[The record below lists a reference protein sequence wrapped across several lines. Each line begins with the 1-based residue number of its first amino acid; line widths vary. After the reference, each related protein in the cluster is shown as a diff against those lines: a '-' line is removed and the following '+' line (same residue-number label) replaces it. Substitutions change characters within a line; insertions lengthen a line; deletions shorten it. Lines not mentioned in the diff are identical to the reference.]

1 MKPFNR
7 ANEYLR
13 MLLIEEA
20 IFPIDLDDTKV
31 EGWLYQSEFPFQ
43 LSTQETVTKYHFKI
57 RLYQFDSKTNSL
69 KSVYWKYKS
78 APGVNLVYINN
89 KDLEASANQMGR
101 DFIESER
108 FEIIVMPVL
117 LEGFRE
123 IAFQS
128 LLGSE

>member
-1 MKPFNR
+1 MKAFNR

-20 IFPIDLDDTKV
+20 IFPIDLDDIKV
-31 EGWLYQSEFPFQ
+31 DGWLYQSEFPFE
-43 LSTQETVTKYHFKI
+43 LSTPKSVTKYHFRI
-57 RLYQFDSKTNSL
+57 RLYQYDSKTKSL
-69 KSVYWKYKS
+69 KLQYWKYKS
-78 APGVNLVYINN
+78 APGANLVYADNQ
-89 KDLEASANQMGR
+89 DLDASANQMGR

-108 FEIIVMPVL
+108 FKIIVMPVL

-128 LLGSE
+128 LLDSE